1 MNELIKMYCYYED
14 MMAQNVGDER
24 YIMFKKLR
32 DYIGS
37 LIEGEYE
44 NE

>member
-14 MMAQNVGDER
+14 MMMQNVDER

-32 DYIGS
+32 DYVGS

-44 NE
+44 NG